1 MSSHMIKYL
10 TLVLPFFIV
19 SNLQAQ
25 TKKSSDSTTFSIQSE
40 YLSDYIYN
48 GRADSIKY
56 PYQTT
61 TASLHLANGLFSNFS
76 ASYLLTPGMKGFD
89 FFELD
94 LGYEYKIGKKIYGE
108 LYGTKYFYSGGSNL
122 INGNISSDIGA
133 SLNYDFNYFQFNNTI
148 DVFFTNK
155 SDIQFTPGIE
165 KTIYFSSNNESSWS
179 INPYVYSN
187 FSSVNYYESNVS
199 RRLNGPRGPRG
210 GQATG
215 TQLTSSTVVQN
226 KGFKL
231 LNTDFSVPL
240 SYEGS
245 HWLATFTPTYSIPYN
260 KIETITTN
268 TITSVTGSTTTK
280 INSTPYSELHLKNQF
295 YFQIGVTYKF

>member
-1 MSSHMIKYL
+1 MIKYL

-165 KTIYFSSNNESSWS
+165 KTIYFKSNNESSWS

-245 HWLATFTPTYSIPYN
+245 HWLATFTPTYSIPFN

>member
-215 TQLTSSTVVQN
+215 SQLTSSTVVQN

-245 HWLATFTPTYSIPYN
+245 HWLATFTPTYSIPFN

-268 TITSVTGSTTTK
+268 TITSATGTTTNK

>member
-245 HWLATFTPTYSIPYN
+245 HWLATFTPTYSIPFN

-268 TITSVTGSTTTK
+268 TITSVTGSTTT
-280 INSTPYSELHLKNQF
+280 SSGLS
-295 YFQIGVTYKF
+295 VTTITAGTGNLSWAS

>member
-1 MSSHMIKYL
+1 MIKYL
-10 TLVLPFFIV
+10 SLVVPFFIV

-245 HWLATFTPTYSIPYN
+245 HWLATFTPTYSIPFN

-295 YFQIGVTYKF
+295 YFQIGLTYKF

>member
-1 MSSHMIKYL
+1 MIKYL

-19 SNLQAQ
+19 SNLHAQ

-155 SDIQFTPGIE
+155 
-165 KTIYFSSNNESSWS
+165 
-179 INPYVYSN
+179 
-187 FSSVNYYESNVS
+187 
-199 RRLNGPRGPRG
+199 
-210 GQATG
+210 
-215 TQLTSSTVVQN
+215 
-226 KGFKL
+226 
-231 LNTDFSVPL
+231 
-240 SYEGS
+240 
-245 HWLATFTPTYSIPYN
+245 
-260 KIETITTN
+260 
-268 TITSVTGSTTTK
+268 
-280 INSTPYSELHLKNQF
+280 
-295 YFQIGVTYKF
+295 

>member
-1 MSSHMIKYL
+1 MIKYL

-245 HWLATFTPTYSIPYN
+245 HWLATFTPTYSIPFN

>member
-10 TLVLPFFIV
+10 TLLLPFFIV

-245 HWLATFTPTYSIPYN
+245 HWLATFTPTYSIPFN

-268 TITSVTGSTTTK
+268 TITSVTGTTTNK
-280 INSTPYSELHLKNQF
+280 INSTPYSELYLKNQF
-295 YFQIGVTYKF
+295 YFQIGLTYKF

>member
-245 HWLATFTPTYSIPYN
+245 HWLATFTPTYSIPFN

-268 TITSVTGSTTTK
+268 TITSATGTTTNK
-280 INSTPYSELHLKNQF
+280 INSTPYSELYLKNQF
-295 YFQIGVTYKF
+295 YFQIGLTYKF

>member
-1 MSSHMIKYL
+1 MAAIKYFSF
-10 TLVLPFFIV
+10 VLPLFIV
-19 SNLQAQ
+19 SILQAQ
-25 TKKSSDSTTFSIQSE
+25 TKKSSDSTTFSLQVD
-40 YLSDYIYN
+40 YLSNYSYN
-48 GRADSIKY
+48 GRVDSIKY
-56 PYQTT
+56 PYQIT

-108 LYGTKYFYSGGSNL
+108 IYGSKYFYSGGSNL
-122 INGNISSDIGA
+122 INGNITSDIGA
-133 SLNYDFNYFQFNNTI
+133 SFNYDFTYFQFNNLL

-155 SDIQFTPGIE
+155 SDIQFTPGVE
-165 KTIYFSSNNESSWS
+165 KTIYFGNADNSSWS
-179 INPYVYSN
+179 INPYLYCN
-187 FSSVNYYESNVS
+187 FSTVNYYESNVT
-199 RRLNGPRGPRG
+199 RRLNGPRGPRAG
-210 GQATG
+210 PAIGP
-215 TQLTSSTVVQN
+215 QLTSTTVVQD

-231 LNTDFSVPL
+231 LNTDFSIPL
-240 SYEGS
+240 SYEYS
-245 HWLATFTPTYSIPYN
+245 HWLATFTPTYTMPFN

-268 TITSVTGSTTTK
+268 TVTSATGSTTTK

>member
-1 MSSHMIKYL
+1 MIKYL

-165 KTIYFSSNNESSWS
+165 KTIYFSSNSESSWS

-245 HWLATFTPTYSIPYN
+245 HWLATFTPTYSIPFN
-260 KIETITTN
+260 KIETLTTN
-268 TITSVTGSTTTK
+268 TITSVTGTTTNK
-280 INSTPYSELHLKNQF
+280 INSTPYSELYLKNQF
-295 YFQIGVTYKF
+295 YFQIGLTYKF

>member
-231 LNTDFSVPL
+231 LNTDFSMPL
-240 SYEGS
+240 SYENT
-245 HWLATFTPTYSIPYN
+245 HWLATFTPTYSIPFN
-260 KIETITTN
+260 KIETISTN
-268 TITSVTGSTTTK
+268 TITSATGTTTNK
-280 INSTPYSELHLKNQF
+280 VNSTPYSELHLNNQF
-295 YFQIGVTYKF
+295 FFQIGVTYKF

>member
-1 MSSHMIKYL
+1 MIKYL
-10 TLVLPFFIV
+10 SLVVPFFIV
-19 SNLQAQ
+19 SNLHAQ

-133 SLNYDFNYFQFNNTI
+133 TLNYDFNYFQFNNTI
-148 DVFFTNK
+148 DVFFTSK
-155 SDIQFTPGIE
+155 ADVQFTPGVE
-165 KTIYFSSNNESSWS
+165 KTIYFGNADNSSWS
-179 INPYVYSN
+179 INPYLYCN
-187 FSSVNYYESNVS
+187 FSTVNYYESNVT

-210 GQATG
+210 GQAVG
-215 TQLTSSTVVQN
+215 PQLTSSTVVQD
-226 KGFKL
+226 KGFKF
-231 LNTDFSVPL
+231 LNTDFSIPL
-240 SYEGS
+240 SYENS
-245 HWLATFTPTYSIPYN
+245 HWLASFSPTYTIPFN

-268 TITSVTGSTTTK
+268 TITSATGTTTTK
-280 INSTPYSELHLKNQF
+280 INSTPYSELHLKSQF